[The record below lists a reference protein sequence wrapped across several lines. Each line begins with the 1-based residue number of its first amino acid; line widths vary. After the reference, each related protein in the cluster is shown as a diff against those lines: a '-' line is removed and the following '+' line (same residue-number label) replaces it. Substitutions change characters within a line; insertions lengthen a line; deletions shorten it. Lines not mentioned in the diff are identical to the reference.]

1 MIDVNVSG
9 STVILKPA
17 APANVR
23 SERVTSSTVA
33 LAWNGQTDA
42 KEYNVY
48 RDGALVATTTEPTF
62 TDTQLKPT
70 QPIAI
75 K

>member
-1 MIDVNVSG
+1 M
-9 STVILKPA
+9 
-17 APANVR
+17 
-23 SERVTSSTVA
+23 TSSTVA

>member
-1 MIDVNVSG
+1 M
-9 STVILKPA
+9 
-17 APANVR
+17 
-23 SERVTSSTVA
+23 TSSTVA

-62 TDTQLKPT
+62 IDTQLKANT
-70 QPIAI
+70 TYSYQVEAVGFTALVSE
-75 K
+75 KVLQ